1 MRRKGRDVSNRRM
14 DQAPERC
21 DSSNL
26 KEYNIFKAKT
36 DSAQGT

>member
-1 MRRKGRDVSNRRM
+1 M
-14 DQAPERC
+14 DQPPERC

-36 DSAQGT
+36 DGTQGT